1 MQSSRA
7 VSFIPIMTESLSP
20 GDFYLFCPPG
30 SRLGAGGLFG
40 SLGRTM
46 AFTSKGLER
55 ATQERVDS
63 LIRCVSVTICDGRG
77 EPGA

>member
-1 MQSSRA
+1 
-7 VSFIPIMTESLSP
+7 MTESLSP

-63 LIRCVSVTICDGRG
+63 LIR
-77 EPGA
+77 